1 MRQKKDTIVAIRY
14 SGSLKINMR
23 RLATNNRHMT
33 AVAICR
39 VTISRGKQPIWSR
52 ELGTRTGPDGK
63 LDAEDYDALAEY
75 ALREASIEVS
85 IDGVRMKGGGG
96 YYVSRSASG
105 PRGTRPNGAKRKP
118 STAKRSTTKRRPA
131 AKKRTAPKRR
141 TRRNPEVECRE
152 PQKRFDRYRSAKVWD
167 GEKWIQLEGC
177 HTGARY
183 IGRAEGAK
191 KRTTIS
197 KKVVRQKASRT
208 PSRVKG
214 VRARKRK

>member
-1 MRQKKDTIVAIRY
+1 MRQKKDTIMAIRY

-118 STAKRSTTKRRPA
+118 STAKRA
-131 AKKRTAPKRR
+131 APKRR

-177 HTGARY
+177 HTGSRY
-183 IGRAEGAK
+183 VGRAEGAK